1 MTQPEPSRGESS
13 QATRGAQGAPDAPT
27 ARAAGAQHPDAGA
40 PLLRVRNLVQEY
52 TSRGAGGVKV
62 GTVHALSDVS
72 FDLAVGETLGVV
84 GETGSGK
91 STLARAIIQ
100 VERAKS
106 GSVEFQGTELTT
118 LRGRDLK
125 RMHARMQM
133 VYQDPF
139 GSLNPRWTIEDV
151 VSEPLLGHTKLGR
164 VERTR
169 KVGEL
174 LELVGLQPDTYRT
187 RRPIELSGGQAQR
200 VAIARAI
207 ALNPAVIICDEAI
220 SSLDVLIQ
228 AQVLNL
234 FEQLRAELGLSYVF
248 IAHDL
253 ATVKQVSDRVAVM
266 HLGQL
271 AEVGPAADLYAAPKH
286 PYTRALLDSIPVLDP
301 ATGATR
307 RPVPMSG
314 EPPSPLHPPTGCRFR
329 TRCPRAQEICAEVE
343 PRPEDPSADH
353 TVACHFP
360 LEPPTVSVDSL
371 RATIPERVDGSLS
384 LSKGP

>member
-1 MTQPEPSRGESS
+1 MTVSTPS
-13 QATRGAQGAPDAPT
+13 ADT
-27 ARAAGAQHPDAGA
+27 ADTPRKAAAGE

-52 TSRGAGGVKV
+52 RSSGAGGVKV
-62 GTVHALSDVS
+62 GVVHALSDVS
-72 FDLAVGETLGVV
+72 FDLAVGETLGIV

-106 GSVEFQGTELTT
+106 GSVEFEGQELTT
-118 LRGRDLK
+118 LRGRALK
-125 RMHARMQM
+125 RVHSRMQM

-139 GSLNPRWTIEDV
+139 GSLNPRWTIDEV
-151 VSEPLLGHTKLGR
+151 VAEPLRGHTRMGKA
-164 VERTR
+164 ERHR

-174 LELVGLQPDTYRT
+174 LELVGLKPDAYRK

-234 FEQLRAELGLSYVF
+234 FEELREELGLSYVF

-271 AEVGPAADLYAAPKH
+271 AEVGPADEIYAAPQH
-286 PYTRALLDSIPVLDP
+286 PYTKALLESIPVLNP
-301 ATGATR
+301 ATGETR
-307 RPVPMSG
+307 RPVPMTG
-314 EPPSPLHPPTGCRFR
+314 EPPSPLHPPSGCRFR
-329 TRCPRAQEICAEVE
+329 TRCPKAQDLCAEVE
-343 PRPEDPSADH
+343 PRPADPSADH
-353 TVACHFP
+353 LVACHFP
-360 LEPPTVSVDSL
+360 LEAPSVSADAL
-371 RATIPERVDGSLS
+371 RASVPPRQTVATGQ
-384 LSKGP
+384 